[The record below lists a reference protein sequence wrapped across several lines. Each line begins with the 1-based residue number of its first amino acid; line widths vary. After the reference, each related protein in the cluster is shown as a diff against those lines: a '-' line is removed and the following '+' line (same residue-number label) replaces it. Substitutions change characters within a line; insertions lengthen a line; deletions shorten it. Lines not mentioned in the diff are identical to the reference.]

1 MLYFLPGSH
10 LLELSVDQIIEDLGH
25 RLDHVRVLCLGEE
38 PGAHTQHV
46 HARLNQCCH
55 ELYELFI
62 FFWYSVIF
70 QKKNIF
76 KTFLRPEYIWYLV
89 EFYCS

>member
-10 LLELSVDQIIEDLGH
+10 LLELPVDQIIEDLGH

-38 PGAHTQHV
+38 PGAHTKHV

-55 ELYELFI
+55 ELFKLF
-62 FFWYSVIF
+62 V
-70 QKKNIF
+70 
-76 KTFLRPEYIWYLV
+76 
-89 EFYCS
+89 